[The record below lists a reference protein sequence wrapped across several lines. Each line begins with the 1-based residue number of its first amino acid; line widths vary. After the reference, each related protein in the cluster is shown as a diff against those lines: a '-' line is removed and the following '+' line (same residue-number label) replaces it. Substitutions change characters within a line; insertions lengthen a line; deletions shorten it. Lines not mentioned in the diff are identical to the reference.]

1 MTKYIKNKKVK
12 KNKENNVLDLNG
24 IDEAAWNF
32 ISIFY
37 NSEWDLLIADE
48 NNCSFRQKVAAQFT
62 PRLSEI
68 KTNNKSKKKIDKPTS
83 FVKLP
88 SLIPAKISKE
98 VNEISKFFKKDNQLI
113 KKKDTKESYVQVS
126 SSTTNMR
133 AVLKIKEMFPNLQAK
148 EIENIK
154 KSSMA
159 KISLSKESI

>member
-1 MTKYIKNKKVK
+1 M
-12 KNKENNVLDLNG
+12 
-24 IDEAAWNF
+24 
-32 ISIFY
+32 
-37 NSEWDLLIADE
+37 
-48 NNCSFRQKVAAQFT
+48 
-62 PRLSEI
+62 
-68 KTNNKSKKKIDKPTS
+68 DKPTS